1 MGRARFWILRY
12 REKDRL
18 MTIVDP
24 QPRGKPR
31 PRLSA
36 LAAALA
42 CTLATTLSCQENP
55 PRGPAAEISASTDA
69 VANAPGEITTAA
81 DLEAYY
87 IIGPAAAQRTG
98 YRIDWQ
104 ARTFPHADSGIAK
117 IALEG
122 DSIFVL
128 DGENFLTR
136 LGREDGERIWRI
148 PVADAVDEILGITY
162 VQRIG
167 KVFLTINGAVL
178 VLDAATG
185 SQVDRQAL
193 QKIANTEPFVL
204 GQFLV
209 YGALKGQIVWHSYEV
224 GYEWRGY
231 QVAPSIRIAPRYVD
245 GYLVAAGSDGTVMV
259 LLASSASQLWSR
271 KLLDAIVA
279 EPASGHGIVYVAGLD
294 QHIWAFDMNTGR
306 RMWRYLT
313 ESPLRESPVLIGDR
327 LYQQVP
333 TEGLVCFNAVPMD
346 SPGGEVIWTSHAT
359 GSVIGQRR
367 DNLLVWDSTARRL
380 ALVGASHG
388 VVRDTLDL
396 PDAHHLL
403 ASRLTEGE
411 LFAAS
416 NDGRVTRVVP
426 RN

>member
-1 MGRARFWILRY
+1 
-12 REKDRL
+12 
-18 MTIVDP
+18 MTIADP
-24 QPRGKPR
+24 QPDGKPR
-31 PRLSA
+31 PCLSA
-36 LAAALA
+36 LSAALA
-42 CTLATTLSCQENP
+42 CTLALSLSCQESP
-55 PRGPAAEISASTDA
+55 PRGPAAEASASADA
-69 VANAPGEITTAA
+69 VQDAPAELTRAA
-81 DLEAYY
+81 ELEAHY
-87 IIGPAAAQRTG
+87 IIGPAAAQRAG

-104 ARTFPHADSGIAK
+104 ARTFPQADSGIAK

-122 DSIFVL
+122 DSVFVL
-128 DGENFLTR
+128 DGRNFLTR
-136 LGREDGERIWRI
+136 LGREDGDRVWRI
-148 PVADAVDEILGITY
+148 PVAAAVDEILGITY
-162 VQRIG
+162 VQPIG

-193 QKIANTEPFVL
+193 QKIANTEPLVL

-209 YGALKGQIVWHSYEV
+209 YGALKGQIIWHSYEV

-231 QVAPSIRIAPRYVD
+231 QVAPSIRLAPRYVD
-245 GYLVAAGSDGTVMV
+245 GYLVAAGSDGTIMV
-259 LLASSASQLWSR
+259 LSASYASQLWSR
-271 KLLDAIVA
+271 RLLDAIVA
-279 EPASGHGIVYVAGLD
+279 QPAVGNGIVYVAGLD

-313 ESPLRESPVLIGDR
+313 ESPLSEPPVLIGER

-333 TEGLVCFNAVPMD
+333 TEGLVCFNAVPLD
-346 SPGGEVIWTSHAT
+346 SPGGEVIWTADAT

-367 DNLLVWDSTARRL
+367 DNLLVWDGAARRL
-380 ALVGASHG
+380 ALVGAAQG
-388 VVRDTLDL
+388 AVRDTLDL

-416 NDGRVTRVVP
+416 EDGRVIRALP